1 VTNKKT
7 SFRTETPAV
16 AVERIHEMR
25 EEFITE
31 SELAEWL
38 RISKSTLH
46 KLRSDG
52 LLPFQKIGDS
62 IRYSRK
68 DIDDWLRHRKFNEQK
83 GESEDV

>member
-1 VTNKKT
+1 M
-7 SFRTETPAV
+7 S
-16 AVERIHEMR
+16 
-25 EEFITE
+25 EELITE

-68 DIDDWLRHRKFNEQK
+68 DIDDWLRHRKFNKQQ
-83 GESEDV
+83 GEEENV